1 VHSDQTE
8 NAHHSSRIVCPCCPG
23 IKPAFKTF
31 ALLMKHQSLQ
41 HNIQFEQQTLKFDAK
56 DAFIKWKEHEETAT
70 NAFYMKNAECE
81 STEGKIEY
89 FECHRSNFTKFV
101 SKPSARAPKISGLIK
116 IDGVCPARLVLSD
129 INQTL
134 PTFLLSTSKLTSVIQ
149 KTLNASPFLKMMK
162 NKYIVTQLRAGVSY
176 ANIIKNARPLK
187 GNKITGVNLFVK
199 QPRR

>member
-81 STEGKIEY
+81 STEGKVEY

-101 SKPSARAPKISGLIK
+101 SKPSVRAPKISGSIK
-116 IDGVCPARLVLSD
+116 IDGVCPARLVVRHQSNAANISAEYFKTHVGHTEDIKCQPIPVIAEHSD
-129 INQTL
+129 VLHVTPAYIN
-134 PTFLLSTSKLTSVIQ
+134 
-149 KTLNASPFLKMMK
+149 LNALAT
-162 NKYIVTQLRAGVSY
+162 N
-176 ANIIKNARPLK
+176 
-187 GNKITGVNLFVK
+187 
-199 QPRR
+199 QP